1 MAATV
6 EYPHL
11 SFHFSVEWGDARIGF
26 SEVSGLNREHQIVEY
41 REGAMPEYHVA
52 KQPGMQK
59 YGNITLKRGI
69 ASADDKFF
77 QWLNATQLNIPER
90 RTLKISLLDETHQP
104 VQTWQVYNCWP
115 TKLEGPSL
123 KGTGNE
129 VAIESLELA
138 CEKWEVIL

>member
-11 SFHFSVEWGDARIGF
+11 SFHYSVEWGDSRIGF
-26 SEVSGLNREHQIVEY
+26 SEVSGLNKEAQVVEY
-41 REGAMPEYHVA
+41 REGANNEYHA
-52 KQPGMQK
+52 SKMPGIPK

-77 QWLNATQLNIPER
+77 QWINATQLNVPDR
-90 RTLKISLLDETHQP
+90 RSMKISLLDETHQP
-104 VQTWQVYNCWP
+104 VMSWLIHNAFP
-115 TKLEGPSL
+115 SKLEGPSF

-138 CEKWEVIL
+138 CEKWEVII